1 MTAHAAELG
10 RVMHGAAIATL
21 QSSAMGFSVYERM
34 GYRTVTDW
42 QVWTPPS
49 AWTMAE
55 AVVRFAARSGAES
68 AGSAPGGSST
78 G

>member
-42 QVWTPPS
+42 QVLDAT
-49 AWTMAE
+49 
-55 AVVRFAARSGAES
+55 VRLNRRTTRPTAQKARDQHLLSR
-68 AGSAPGGSST
+68 AGEI
-78 G
+78 